1 MANQRNAGS
10 VYDDVVAA
18 REQIEFIEPR
28 PK

>member
-10 VYDDVVAA
+10 VYDYVVAA
-18 REQIEFIEPR
+18 PEQIEFIEPR

>member
-1 MANQRNAGS
+1 MASQRKAGCIHD
-10 VYDDVVAA
+10 YVVAA